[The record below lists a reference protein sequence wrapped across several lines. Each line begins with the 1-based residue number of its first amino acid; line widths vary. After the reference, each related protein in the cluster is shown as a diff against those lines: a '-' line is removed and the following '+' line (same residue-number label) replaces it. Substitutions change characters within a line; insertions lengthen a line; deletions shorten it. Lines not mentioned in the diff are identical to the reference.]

1 LLRESDV
8 ADDGVFHA
16 TTSGVG
22 SGASNPP
29 HSRVA
34 YVRRRAV
41 VLAAVTALVAAAC
54 ERDASMLRRG
64 SDSAIGDAP
73 LDGRVA
79 LIPEPQRQRSVNM
92 SGDTLDG
99 AELSLSDYRGRAL
112 VVNFWAS
119 WCPPC
124 RKETPELVA
133 SAKALAARD
142 VELIGV
148 VSNDHGK
155 PQAQAFTRRFEVPY
169 PSLWDPDGSMM
180 LGIRPRPIGLPT
192 TLVLDRQHRVAAMVS
207 SPITRTTLLDLVT
220 DAVPVLRKPN

>member
-1 LLRESDV
+1 MQLVR
-8 ADDGVFHA
+8 GFHHL
-16 TTSGVG
+16 T
-22 SGASNPP
+22 
-29 HSRVA
+29 
-34 YVRRRAV
+34 
-41 VLAAVTALVAAAC
+41 AVTAVRLPAMMAAAC
-54 ERDASMLRRG
+54 EPDAESVPRRR
-64 SDSAIGDAP
+64 SDPASGDAP
-73 LDGRVA
+73 LDGRIA
-79 LIPEPQRQRSVNM
+79 LIPEPQRRRAVSM

-148 VSNDHGK
+148 VSKDHGK

-169 PSLWDPDGSMM
+169 PSLLWDPDGSMM

-192 TLVLDRQHRVAAMVS
+192 TLVLDRRHRVAAMVS
-207 SPITRTTLLDLVT
+207 APITRTTLLDLVT
-220 DAVPVLRKPN
+220 DAVPVLVTPD

>member
-1 LLRESDV
+1 MSP
-8 ADDGVFHA
+8 
-16 TTSGVG
+16 TGVG
-22 SGASNPP
+22 SSAGNPP
-29 HSRVA
+29 HSKVA

-41 VLAAVTALVAAAC
+41 VLAAVTALVAAVC
-54 ERDASMLRRG
+54 ERDAESVLRRG
-64 SDSAIGDAP
+64 SDSGIGDAP
-73 LDGRVA
+73 LDGRIA
-79 LIPEPQRQRSVNM
+79 LIPEPQRQRSVSMN
-92 SGDTLDG
+92 GDTLDG

-119 WCPPC
+119 WCLPC

-148 VSNDHGK
+148 VSKDHGK
-155 PQAQAFTRRFEVPY
+155 PQAQAFTRRFELPY

-207 SPITRTTLLDLVT
+207 APITRTTLLDLVT
-220 DAVPVLRKPN
+220 DAVPVLVTPA